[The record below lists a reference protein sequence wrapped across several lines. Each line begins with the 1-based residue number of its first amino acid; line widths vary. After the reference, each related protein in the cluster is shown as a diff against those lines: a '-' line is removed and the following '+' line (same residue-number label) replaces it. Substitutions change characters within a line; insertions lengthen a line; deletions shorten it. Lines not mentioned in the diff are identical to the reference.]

1 MEVKEKLYTIKDMKI
16 NKKMVVDKL
25 EVSATNEEDAYNQF
39 LEIVGASLDVYSF
52 IDIEEIDMND

>member
-1 MEVKEKLYTIKDMKI
+1 MEVKEKLYTIKDMEI

-25 EVSATNEEDAYNQF
+25 EVYATDEEDAYNQF

-52 IDIEEIDMND
+52 IDIEEVDMND